1 MANERTTKFKAI
13 THRRIRVTE
22 DLHLVKKKKKN
33 ALIMIWVDF
42 NYLYTV
48 SWYKIHTYDAYC
60 YETTNITQEDAH
72 VNELGAG
79 AI

>member
-1 MANERTTKFKAI
+1 MTQNT
-13 THRRIRVTE
+13 
-22 DLHLVKKKKKN
+22 D
-33 ALIMIWVDF
+33 
-42 NYLYTV
+42 
-48 SWYKIHTYDAYC
+48 DAYC